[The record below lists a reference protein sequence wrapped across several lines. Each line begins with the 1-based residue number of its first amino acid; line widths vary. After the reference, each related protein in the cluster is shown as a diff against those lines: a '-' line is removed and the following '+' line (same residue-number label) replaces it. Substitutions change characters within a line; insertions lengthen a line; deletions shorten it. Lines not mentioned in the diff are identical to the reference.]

1 MRNLDQA
8 RALVKRF
15 EGMRLTA
22 YRCPSGVWTI
32 GVGHTGDVKQ
42 GQRITAHQAEAILDF
57 DIENVA
63 EDVEAATSGLSLTDN
78 EFNALVSFAFN
89 VGVGALRHSTL
100 LKKLRAGDKQ
110 GAADQLPRWVKARGV
125 VLPGLVKRREAE
137 RELFLR
143 NTDVSRP

>member
-8 RALVKRF
+8 KALVKRF
-15 EGMRLTA
+15 EGLRLMA
-22 YRCPSGVWTI
+22 YLCPAGVWTI
-32 GVGHTGDVKQ
+32 GFGHTGDVKQ
-42 GQRITAHQAEAILDF
+42 GQRISEHQAETILDF
-57 DIENVA
+57 DLENVA
-63 EDVEAATSGLSLTDN
+63 EDVELAVAGLSLTDN

-110 GAADQLPRWVKARGV
+110 GAADQLPRWVKANGK

-137 RELFLR
+137 RALFSG
-143 NTDVSRP
+143 NTNVSQS